1 MKTMKVKEIE
11 RDESLGIIKKEITL
25 TNGVSFTSPSR
36 GIKPIKP
43 DAYLQCNTKVNEI
56 VKRIDEKALDALE
69 EGASSRIAKEIKDNY
84 QKNALNLVIFNLILD
99 KVPDK
104 NRLGTLA
111 HHLYA
116 SSENTV
122 FLPTVRS
129 ALLKENN
136 KISAKKIAA
145 YQEMMKFIIEEIQAV
160 GNSKVIIGT
169 VPLIAPKYSRPI
181 VNFYLEQG
189 ITAFSIDAN
198 TSDLLSNETEVRS
211 ILSTIN
217 TGTPLNETFIHA
229 CNLGYPQFEQDET
242 RADDFLS
249 IFAYID
255 IMGGTFKIRG
265 RPSSSSPP
273 RLKEFSPQHYSYKI
287 LPPFTYHPNE
297 LRNKNQIE
305 QLKEANIIQT
315 LVGEEKIESYI
326 QKKSKVDAVAI
337 SRLKSIAGNIKVK

>member
-1 MKTMKVKEIE
+1 MKKMKVKEIE
-11 RDESLGIIKKEITL
+11 RDENLATIKKEITL
-25 TNGVSFTSPSR
+25 SNGFSFTSPSR

-43 DAYLQCNTKVNEI
+43 DTYLQNNTKVNEI
-56 VKRIDEKALDALE
+56 VKRIDEKALNSLE

-84 QKNALNLVIFNLILD
+84 KIDALNLVIFNLILE

-104 NRLGTLA
+104 NKLSTLA

-116 SSENTV
+116 SSENTI
-122 FLPTVRS
+122 FLPAVRS

-136 KISAKKIAA
+136 KISAKKIAS
-145 YQEMMKFIIEEIQAV
+145 YQEMMRFIINEIHAV
-160 GNSKVIIGT
+160 GNSKVLIGT
-169 VPLIAPKYSRPI
+169 IPLIAPKYSRPI

-229 CNLGYPQFEQDET
+229 CNLGYPQFEQYET

-255 IMGGTFKIRG
+255 VMGGTFKTRG
-265 RPSSSSPP
+265 KPFGSNPP
-273 RLKEFSPQHYSYKI
+273 RLKEFSSNHYSYRI
-287 LPPFTYHPNE
+287 LPPYTCHPND
-297 LRNKNQIE
+297 LRNKNQVE
-305 QLKEANIIQT
+305 QLKEAN
-315 LVGEEKIESYI
+315 LVQDLIGEEKIETYI

-337 SRLKSIAGNIKVK
+337 CRLKSIAGNIKVK

>member
-1 MKTMKVKEIE
+1 MKTLKVREIE
-11 RDESLGIIKKEITL
+11 RDINLGTIKKEITL

-36 GIKPIKP
+36 GIKTIKP
-43 DAYLQCNTKVNEI
+43 DAYLESKTRVKEI
-56 VKRIDEKALDALE
+56 VKRIDDKALNALE
-69 EGASSRIAKEIKDNY
+69 EGSSSRIAKEIKDNY
-84 QKNALNLVIFNLILD
+84 QKNALNLVIFNLIMD

-111 HHLYA
+111 HHLY
-116 SSENTV
+116 SSSDNTV
-122 FLPTVRS
+122 ILPTVRS
-129 ALLKENN
+129 AFLKEGT
-136 KISAKKIAA
+136 KISDKKIAA

-189 ITAFSIDAN
+189 MNALAIDAN
-198 TSDLLSNETEVRS
+198 TSDLISHETEARS

-217 TGTPLNETFIHA
+217 ARTPLNETFIYA
-229 CNLGYPQFEQDET
+229 CNLGYPHFEQDET

-249 IFAYID
+249 LFAYID
-255 IMGGTFKIRG
+255 VMGGTFKMKG
-265 RPSSSSPP
+265 RPNNTPP
-273 RLKEFSPQHYSYKI
+273 RLKEFSPHHYAYKI
-287 LPPFTYHPNE
+287 LPPYTCQPNE
-297 LRNKNQIE
+297 LKNKNQIE
-305 QLKEANIIQT
+305 QLKEANLIQD
-315 LVGEEKIESYI
+315 LIGEEKIESYI

>member
-11 RDESLGIIKKEITL
+11 RDENLGTIKKEITL

-36 GIKPIKP
+36 GIKQIKP
-43 DAYLQCNTKVNEI
+43 NVYLQDNTRVKEI
-56 VKRIDEKALDALE
+56 VKRIDEKTLDSIE
-69 EGASSRIAKEIKDNY
+69 EGSSSRSTKEIKDNY

-104 NRLGTLA
+104 NKLSTLA

-129 ALLKENN
+129 ALLKESN
-136 KISAKKIAA
+136 KISAKKLAN
-145 YQEMMKFIIEEIQAV
+145 YQEMMQFIIGEIQAV

-169 VPLIAPKYSRPI
+169 IPLIAPKYSRPI

-189 ITAFSIDAN
+189 ITAFAIDAN
-198 TSDLLSNETEVRS
+198 TSDLLSHETEARS

-217 TGTPLNETFIHA
+217 SGTPLNETFIYA
-229 CNLGYPQFEQDET
+229 CNLGYPQFVQDET

-255 IMGGTFKIRG
+255 VMGGTFKIKG
-265 RPSSSSPP
+265 RPNSNQP
-273 RLKEFSPQHYSYKI
+273 RLKEFSPHHYSYKI
-287 LPPFTYHPNE
+287 LPPYACHPIE
-297 LRNKNQIE
+297 LKNKNQVE
-305 QLKEANIIQT
+305 QLKEAN
-315 LVGEEKIESYI
+315 LVQDFIGEEKIESYL

-337 SRLKSIAGNIKVK
+337 SRLKSIAGNIKIK